1 MRVDFEAWGHKNILG
16 MHSST
21 LEITKSRELTKRG
34 TCVVGVRATMAL
46 SDLSEEF
53 RNLARNGR
61 SRITVSLFVGGLEEK
76 ITGWGN
82 SQLTLQHPGDIVV
95 RKSQYVC
102 DRTLCIGADRA
113 ACDLS
118 REMMRL
124 LGNPDQIMTVSLSV
138 ERH

>member
-16 MHSST
+16 IHSST

-46 SDLSEEF
+46 ADLSEEF
-53 RNLARNGR
+53 RTLAMNGR
-61 SRITVSLFVGGLEEK
+61 SRITVSFFVNSLEER

-82 SQLTLQHPGDIVV
+82 SQLTLQHPQDIVV
-95 RKSQYVC
+95 RKSRYVC
-102 DRTLCIGADRA
+102 DRTLCVGADRA

-118 REMMRL
+118 REMIHL
-124 LGNPDQIMTVSLSV
+124 LGNPNQRMTVRLSV